1 MNNLV
6 RIADQIFIDDM
17 FDDIFEF
24 EILELE

>member
-17 FDDIFEF
+17 FDDMSDFET
-24 EILELE
+24 LELE